1 MMFRM
6 MFGMIFGTIWVVL
19 GLLIAIVCG
28 ITHWEPGVTLVLI
41 TFCSIFSGIGFMF
54 GISKEMD

>member
-1 MMFRM
+1 
-6 MFGMIFGTIWVVL
+6 MIFGAILVVL